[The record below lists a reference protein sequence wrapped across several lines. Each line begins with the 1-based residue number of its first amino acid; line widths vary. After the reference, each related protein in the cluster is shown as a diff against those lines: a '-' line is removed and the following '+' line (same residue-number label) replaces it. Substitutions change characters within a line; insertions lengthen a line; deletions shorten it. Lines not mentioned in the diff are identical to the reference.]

1 MNHYLLSLL
10 ALDLARERSLEAEE
24 RWREDS
30 LAQAAPLQAPRVRR
44 FAARLLAAVSLGSAS
59 IARKLDA
66 CVADDLGRSLAP
78 AE

>member
-1 MNHYLLSLL
+1 VNSYLLSYF
-10 ALDLARERSLEAEE
+10 ALDLARDRSLEAEA
-24 RWREDS
+24 RWREHVFTHGR
-30 LAQAAPLQAPRVRR
+30 PEQAPRVRR

-59 IARKLDA
+59 VARKLDA

>member
-1 MNHYLLSLL
+1 MNHYLLSYL

-24 RWREDS
+24 RWREHS
-30 LAQAAPLQAPRVRR
+30 LAQATPEPTPRVRR
-44 FAARLLAAVSLGSAS
+44 FAAQLLAAVSLGSAWV
-59 IARKLDA
+59 ARKLDA

>member
-1 MNHYLLSLL
+1 MNHYLLSYL

-24 RWREDS
+24 RWREHS
-30 LAQAAPLQAPRVRR
+30 LTQATPEQTPRVRR
-44 FAARLLAAVSLGSAS
+44 LAARLLAAVSLGSAS
-59 IARKLDA
+59 VARKLDA